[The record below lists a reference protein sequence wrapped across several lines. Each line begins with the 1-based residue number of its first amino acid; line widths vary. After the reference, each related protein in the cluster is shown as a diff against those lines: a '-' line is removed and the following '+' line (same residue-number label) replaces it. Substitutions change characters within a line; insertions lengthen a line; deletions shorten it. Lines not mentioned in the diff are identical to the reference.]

1 MASGKYRGLA
11 ALSWRPFPCQQLRI
25 RGDRDPRLAVTSFFP
40 VTVYFGG
47 LAQAGRLDAA
57 GEVCRRVFV
66 APPQEMSRNPCNA
79 APCTCKLSLE
89 QPGIEADR
97 PENTGLGAG

>member
-66 APPQEMSRNPCNA
+66 APPPRNVQKPLQC
-79 APCTCKLSLE
+79 
-89 QPGIEADR
+89 R
-97 PENTGLGAG
+97 PLHL